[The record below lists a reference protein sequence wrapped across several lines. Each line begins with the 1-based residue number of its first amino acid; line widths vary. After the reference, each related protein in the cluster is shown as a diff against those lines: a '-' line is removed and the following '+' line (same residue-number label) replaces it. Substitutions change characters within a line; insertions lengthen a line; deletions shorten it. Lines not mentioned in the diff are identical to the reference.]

1 MTRLLA
7 FFLIIS
13 SLLVATAKADNGP
26 LPPLKGRVLFL
37 GDSITHDGRYITFV
51 ETFFRENSA
60 PREALPDLINL
71 GLPSETLSG
80 QSEPDHP
87 FPRPDV
93 HERLDRA
100 LEKVKPDLVVAC
112 YGMNDGIYHPF
123 SEERFAAY
131 QDGVKRLIAK
141 VKASGAKLVLMTP
154 PPFDPQ
160 PMREAGK
167 LLPEKDGANY
177 SWKTI
182 YQDYDEK
189 VIARYA
195 AWILEQDDREGVDGV
210 IDLHRPINDYVTA
223 TRSKDPAFAMSK
235 DGVHIDETGHRILA
249 EVMLGAWGLT
259 EKGKPLEV
267 DTDIYALVNQRQ
279 KALHNSWLSHVG
291 HKRPGTKAGPP
302 LAEAQSQAASIDAQ
316 LQFPKKEKP
325 TVLFNGRDLSG
336 WNGWDKYWS
345 VEDGVIVGR
354 NGLTEGVPDAVPSST
369 YLFSE
374 KEYRNFR
381 LLLDVKQTTSPK
393 HSTMHSAV
401 AALGERFDDKGDNN
415 FGFRGPLLMFCHD
428 WGIWDAYRRNRIEP
442 KDQKGAIKLD
452 AEKVGDWNS
461 VEILVIGNRVRFAV
475 NGTMVF
481 DFTDAPE
488 NLKASAIGLQ
498 LHSNQKPQEYRF
510 RGIVISENPED
521 RMVTA
526 AP

>member
-1 MTRLLA
+1 MTRLLLL
-7 FFLIIS
+7 FFVAS
-13 SLLVATAKADNGP
+13 SIFATHLRADET

-51 ETFFRENSA
+51 ETFLRENSTLGDT
-60 PREALPDLINL
+60 LPDLINL

-100 LEKVKPDLVVAC
+100 LEKVQPDLVVAC

-123 SEERFAAY
+123 SDERFAAY
-131 QDGVKRLIAK
+131 QDGVKRLIEK

-160 PMREAGK
+160 PMRKAGK
-167 LLPEKDGANY
+167 LLPDKDGANY

-182 YQDYDEK
+182 YEDYDDK

-195 AWILEQDDREGVDGV
+195 AWILEQADRDGV
-210 IDLHRPINDYVTA
+210 AGTIDLHRPVNDYVTA
-223 TRSKDPAFAMSK
+223 QRSKDPAFAMSK

-249 EVMLGAWGLT
+249 EVVLGAWGLT

-267 DTDIYALVNQRQ
+267 DADIYTLVNQRQ
-279 KALHNSWLSHVG
+279 KLLHNSWLSHVG

-302 LAEAQSQAASIDAQ
+302 RAEAQSQAASIDSQ
-316 LQFPKKEKP
+316 LQFPKNEKP
-325 TVLFNGRDLSG
+325 TVLFTGRDLSG
-336 WNGWDKYWS
+336 WSGWDKYWS
-345 VEDGVIVGR
+345 IEEGVIVGR
-354 NGLTEGVPDAVPSST
+354 NGLKDSVPDAVPSST

-374 KEYRNFR
+374 KQYRNFR
-381 LLLDVKQTTSPK
+381 LLLDVKQTISPK

-401 AALGERFDDKGDNN
+401 AALGERFDDKGGNA

-442 KDQKGAIKLD
+442 KDQKGAVKLE
-452 AEKVGDWNS
+452 AEKVGDWNR
-461 VEILVIGNRVRFAV
+461 VEILVIGNRIRFAV
-475 NGTMVF
+475 DGTMVF
-481 DFTDAPE
+481 DFIDAPE
-488 NLKASAIGLQ
+488 NLKTSAIGLQ

-510 RGIVISENPED
+510 RGIAISENPED
-521 RMVTA
+521 KMATA
-526 AP
+526 AE